1 MKGAGAVNES
11 TTTKIYEALLEIKE
25 EQGVQ
30 RGTLDQILLQAKKT
44 NGQLKEHDRRIDE
57 LEKARAEEEGAAK
70 VKGKSESRRWEVV
83 RSGISAA
90 IGAGI
95 TLVVSALKK
104 GG

>member
-1 MKGAGAVNES
+1 MNNVPQWAVLLIEDVGKVKGTSEQILEQMKKMN
-11 TTTKIYEALLEIKE
+11 
-25 EQGVQ
+25 
-30 RGTLDQILLQAKKT
+30 GTLYSHDQ
-44 NGQLKEHDRRIDE
+44 RIDAIE
-57 LEKARAEEEGAAK
+57 RARAEEEGAAK

-95 TLVVSALKK
+95 TLVVGAMKK